1 MVKKDK
7 LVNMVGKNV
16 RSETSAVSVA
26 PRVKPEL
33 TLPTTYKHDS
43 LTSFSPSFS
52 VCILFYLYCSVFI
65 VLYVLRDKDE
75 FPAFFT
81 SHIDWMVKSFFHLKV
96 CTCLVHL
103 IRHVIVFIMLLNQL
117 NQVFV
122 TNCSVRL
129 ITTAEHPNMQP

>member
-1 MVKKDK
+1 MFSELVLISVNSLIQKRPLDGGKQGIPVKMVKKDK

-52 VCILFYLYCSVFI
+52 VCILFYLYCSVFM

-75 FPAFFT
+75 FPAFFHI
-81 SHIDWMVKSFFHLKV
+81 SHRLDGEKV
-96 CTCLVHL
+96 WYECEMCFT
-103 IRHVIVFIMLLNQL
+103 
-117 NQVFV
+117 
-122 TNCSVRL
+122 
-129 ITTAEHPNMQP
+129 